1 MVTLA
6 TPVVEIALEK
16 LSSVVFEEFLGITN
30 IRDDLEALR
39 GTLTDIRELLGFLE
53 KNRTSSSNG
62 FAQMNNWVTKLQIAA
77 YDAGDMIEFW
87 AAEYDQWK
95 KEKQVRILSLPFASK
110 FRFQHRELNDLREI
124 TARINKILQDGQIFK
139 TIIGSPS
146 VPRSENL
153 SRQTG
158 SLPNKIVEGRGD
170 DIDNIIRLL
179 IPDEEANDGGS
190 IAFIPIVGMGGLGK
204 TTLAQLVYNNER
216 VENHFKRKFWV
227 SVTENFDQTRIFKGM
242 LESSTTPFDANISF
256 EALQGTVLE
265 LVAEKRFLLVLD
277 DLWTN
282 NYMALE
288 PLENILKRGASGSK
302 VLVTSRNNEVSRI
315 TGAKSSYSLRH
326 FNDNESRSL
335 FEKIVFEGRNS
346 PDELEEYAE
355 QIVKRCNGL
364 PLAVK
369 QMGGMLRGITDVSE
383 WRYIARSSEIWEPK
397 NDVVLPALQL
407 SCNHLS
413 PTLKQCFAYCSLF
426 PKAYIFDKNELVKL
440 WIAEA
445 FIEPHKGIRTEDI
458 GSRSFK
464 ELSDRFFF
472 ETLAEDESKYKMHDL
487 IHDLAQS
494 ISTPFFLQVK
504 DNFPKDFG
512 EVSRHVSLISNIV
525 EQPLSEI
532 IKKSNKLRTLLML
545 AGIHFT
551 AFGKTPGEIF
561 NSLKYM
567 RTLDLSSSS
576 LQELSD
582 SIKNLKL
589 LRYLDLSKTEIRK
602 LPDSI
607 CNLYHLETLK
617 LLQCPWLFT
626 LPSKLKNLVNLRHLE
641 LDEMFWYKALT
652 LPESIGCLT
661 SLHNLHKFQI
671 GCKKGYKL
679 EELKKMKYLTG
690 LLHISHLENAV
701 DAGEVNLKEKEMIE
715 KVVFEW
721 SSSNLN
727 LQDEEVKQ
735 VLEDLQPP
743 PRVEE
748 IQICHYRS
756 YEFPIWMRY
765 RKFDNLYSIYLNHCT
780 RIKILSLGELP
791 KLREVRLKNMPEM
804 MEWNEDR
811 DLQCLSSLN
820 ISGCPKLT
828 KLPILFSALRTLKI
842 KKCES
847 LDTVPLGPV
856 EVVRLADNPVL
867 KHWTEVTATLMR
879 VEDGRPVIIPCM
891 TSHLLKEANIINC
904 PELQTLP
911 TELYLEKLEIS
922 GCKKLSTLPDEH
934 HAKLLQVLALDACHD
949 ETLVGM
955 IPSCEVLYSL
965 VISNIPN
972 LICLPKCP
980 GLPKLQALYIHDCA
994 DLEYLSNQEN
1004 RLFDGFNSLKLLS
1017 ICNCPKLV
1025 TLPAEG
1031 LPTSLQ
1037 VLTIGACES
1046 LSSFGHVEALA
1057 KLTSLGDLYIE
1068 DCPAILS
1075 LPETGLSASLRHLSI
1090 RGCPSLIITCRKDGS
1105 DWPKIKDIDDREIE
1119 EPPSEPW
1126 YRNLRGLKRKWVSE

>member
-1 MVTLA
+1 MAEIMGTLA
-6 TPVVEIALEK
+6 TPVVKIALEK
-16 LSSVVFEEFLGITN
+16 LSSLVFEEFLGITN
-30 IRDDLEALR
+30 VRRDLEALR
-39 GTLTDIRELLGFLE
+39 ITLTDIRELLGILE
-53 KNRTSSSNG
+53 KNRTNSSNG
-62 FAQMNNWVTKLQIAA
+62 FAQMSNWLTKLQVAA
-77 YDAGDMIEFW
+77 YDAGDIIESW

-95 KEKQVRILSLPFASK
+95 KKKQVRILSLPFASK
-110 FRFQHRELNDLREI
+110 FRIQYRELNDLREI
-124 TARINKILQDGQIFK
+124 RARINKILQDGQVYK
-139 TIIGSPS
+139 TIIGSPP
-146 VPRSENL
+146 VPRSESL

-158 SLPNKIVEGRGD
+158 SLPNNIVEGRGD
-170 DIDNIIRLL
+170 DVDNITRLL
-179 IPDEEANDGGS
+179 IPDEEASDGGS

-216 VENHFKRKFWV
+216 VKNHFKRKFWV
-227 SVTENFDQTRIFKGM
+227 SVTENFDQARIFKGM
-242 LESSTTPFDANISF
+242 LESSTTTFDANISF
-256 EALQGTVLE
+256 AALQGIVLE

-326 FNDNESRSL
+326 FNDNESRLL
-335 FEKIVFEGRNS
+335 FEKIAFEGRNS

-383 WRYIARSSEIWEPK
+383 WRYIARSGEIWEPK

-407 SCNHLS
+407 SFNHLS

-512 EVSRHVSLISNIV
+512 EVSRHVSLISNKV

-551 AFGKTPGEIF
+551 AFGKAPGEIF

-626 LPSKLKNLVNLRHLE
+626 LPSTLKNLVNLRHLE
-641 LDEMFWYKALT
+641 LDEMFWYKAST

-661 SLHNLHKFQI
+661 SLHNLHKFQV
-671 GCKKGYKL
+671 
-679 EELKKMKYLTG
+679 G
-690 LLHISHLENAV
+690 L
-701 DAGEVNLKEKEMIE
+701 
-715 KVVFEW
+715 VF
-721 SSSNLN
+721 SLF
-727 LQDEEVKQ
+727 LF
-735 VLEDLQPP
+735 L
-743 PRVEE
+743 
-748 IQICHYRS
+748 CS
-756 YEFPIWMRY
+756 YCSF
-765 RKFDNLYSIYLNHCT
+765 LCT
-780 RIKILSLGELP
+780 P
-791 KLREVRLKNMPEM
+791 
-804 MEWNEDR
+804 
-811 DLQCLSSLN
+811 
-820 ISGCPKLT
+820 
-828 KLPILFSALRTLKI
+828 
-842 KKCES
+842 
-847 LDTVPLGPV
+847 
-856 EVVRLADNPVL
+856 
-867 KHWTEVTATLMR
+867 
-879 VEDGRPVIIPCM
+879 
-891 TSHLLKEANIINC
+891 
-904 PELQTLP
+904 
-911 TELYLEKLEIS
+911 
-922 GCKKLSTLPDEH
+922 
-934 HAKLLQVLALDACHD
+934 
-949 ETLVGM
+949 
-955 IPSCEVLYSL
+955 
-965 VISNIPN
+965 
-972 LICLPKCP
+972 
-980 GLPKLQALYIHDCA
+980 
-994 DLEYLSNQEN
+994 
-1004 RLFDGFNSLKLLS
+1004 
-1017 ICNCPKLV
+1017 
-1025 TLPAEG
+1025 
-1031 LPTSLQ
+1031 
-1037 VLTIGACES
+1037 
-1046 LSSFGHVEALA
+1046 
-1057 KLTSLGDLYIE
+1057 
-1068 DCPAILS
+1068 
-1075 LPETGLSASLRHLSI
+1075 
-1090 RGCPSLIITCRKDGS
+1090 
-1105 DWPKIKDIDDREIE
+1105 
-1119 EPPSEPW
+1119 
-1126 YRNLRGLKRKWVSE
+1126 